1 MILILPSV
9 SFDLELWPVNYAS
22 IYENFE
28 LNVFINIKFLG
39 KISSNWS
46 NELLGLNV
54 YKALE
59 LCWQSLLTILKMD

>member
-1 MILILPSV
+1 MILILPSI
-9 SFDLELWPVNYAS
+9 SIDLELWPVNYAS

-39 KISSNWS
+39 KISSNWPS
-46 NELLGLNV
+46 DLLGINV

-59 LCWQSLLTILKMD
+59 LC